1 MHVQASVL
9 DATDILVA
17 GHGAMIALYVFL
29 PRRSVIVDVSSDL
42 PHRLMNVHAAKTL
55 THLKLQTVSVSSCA
69 CYRQQ
74 SSVPDCG
81 GCPRDV

>member
-1 MHVQASVL
+1 ML
-9 DATDILVA
+9 DATDVLVA

-55 THLKLQTVSVSSCA
+55 THLTLQTVSVSSYA
-69 CYRQQ
+69 CHTQQ